1 MALVLENDMYN
12 LFELSPSV
20 IFSIFKIMSGSV
32 KYVTASS
39 TNISQLC
46 YPENSTENPPSGF
59 KHPILQDLSAIF
71 SNYFFPTIGT
81 FALVSNAL
89 IIYSAK
95 RGKRMTASQFYMTM
109 IAVIDITFTFVADL
123 GIGLEHIFKQ
133 NIHCFVYRSNF
144 SDNLNV
150 FLTVVVVGNLIG
162 GDMGRGR
169 G

>member
-1 MALVLENDMYN
+1 MTLVLENDMYHW
-12 LFELSPSV
+12 FELSPSV

-46 YPENSTENPPSGF
+46 YPENITENPPSGF
-59 KHPILQDLSAIF
+59 NHPILQDLSAIF

-89 IIYSAK
+89 IIYTAK

-123 GIGLEHIFKQ
+123 GIGLEQ

-144 SDNLNV
+144 SDSLNV

-162 GDMGRGR
+162 GDMRRGR
-169 G
+169 GDSL